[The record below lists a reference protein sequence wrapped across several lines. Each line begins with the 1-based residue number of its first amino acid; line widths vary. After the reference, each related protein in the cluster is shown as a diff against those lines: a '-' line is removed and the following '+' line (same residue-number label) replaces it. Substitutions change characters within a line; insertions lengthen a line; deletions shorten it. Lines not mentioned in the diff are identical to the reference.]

1 MSNILL
7 ERYCASMAKQ
17 NTLMRKAIPAA
28 KRLTIFLDWANSG
41 SPHQHLARTYEDSK
55 AAVCIIIHDA
65 VFILCKEFVLSMI
78 AFPEGDDLSRVIHEF
93 SSLCSLPCCAGAMN
107 GTFMKIDGKLRS
119 HANGVT
125 LNFVARSTWLS
136 YYLYV
141 LVRESPSP
149 LQDTGASMH
158 WAPPACSCLPPL
170 CLRFGLAGALGGP
183 PLEPLE
189 NITHHPD
196 YFNTKAI
203 ILSDF

>member
-78 AFPEGDDLSRVIHEF
+78 AFPEGDDLLRVIHEI
-93 SSLCSLPCCAGAMN
+93 SNLCSLPCCAGAVN
-107 GTFMKIDGKLRS
+107 GTCMKIEKPCKWGDAYFCCKKHMAVILFVCVGAREPQPSTGHRCLYALGATCLLLLVSSLLAFWLGRSLGGAPLRAPGK
-119 HANGVT
+119 H
-125 LNFVARSTWLS
+125 
-136 YYLYV
+136 
-141 LVRESPSP
+141 
-149 LQDTGASMH
+149 H
-158 WAPPACSCLPPL
+158 APP
-170 CLRFGLAGALGGP
+170 
-183 PLEPLE
+183 
-189 NITHHPD
+189 
-196 YFNTKAI
+196 
-203 ILSDF
+203 